1 MTKTDRKAL
10 ADEAIV
16 LLRAMF
22 GEDFDF
28 ECTEYFK
35 SNEEL
40 TGIALKLPGCS
51 HVPVVCLDDMPDN
64 IPAKDVADVAASIF
78 YLSGCL
84 AILTR

>member
-40 TGIALKLPGCS
+40 TGIALKPFSYTNLK
-51 HVPVVCLDDMPDN
+51 MTT
-64 IPAKDVADVAASIF
+64 
-78 YLSGCL
+78 
-84 AILTR
+84 ILLV